1 MRIRATRP
9 RWPYYAALLFVVFF
23 WGCSSIIY
31 SSLYKYYSASV
42 LSAIMTFFSFLFFL
56 FLSRKRFA
64 KFDARYL
71 KFGLPACLLSSFAGV
86 MQRIGLQYTTPAHYA
101 FLEHIACVVVPIAVF
116 LLVRKK
122 PSISQSISVV
132 ICLIGCFIISG
143 ADFSSAING
152 GDILCFFA
160 GILYGVSSALIGTYA
175 KELDT
180 VLFMLMYTFFY
191 FLVSLGLALTM
202 DNILINGVPMEK
214 ASYSLYLP
222 LLLAVMVIGVVD
234 IGICW
239 FLKNLAVQRIDPTTV
254 ATISPFSAV
263 IAGSLSVVLQI
274 EQISPRLVIAG
285 VLIMFATLL
294 PEFPALLQ
302 KKHKRTDTA

>member
-1 MRIRATRP
+1 MQMIKTQKK
-9 RWPYYAALLFVVFF
+9 WPYYAALLFVVFF

-31 SSLYKYYSASV
+31 SYLYEYYSASV
-42 LSAIMTFFSFLFFL
+42 LSAIMTFCSFLFFL
-56 FLSRKRFA
+56 VLSWKRFA
-64 KFDARYL
+64 RFDVSYV
-71 KFGLPACLLSSFAGV
+71 KFGLPACLLSSLAGV

-122 PSISQSISVV
+122 PSLPQTFSVA

-143 ADFSSAING
+143 ADFSSAINV
-152 GDILCFFA
+152 GDILCFSA
-160 GILYGVSSALIGTYA
+160 GILYGVSAALIGTYA
-175 KELDT
+175 KDLDT

-202 DNILINGVPMEK
+202 DNILIEGVPMEE
-214 ASYSLYLP
+214 ANYSLFIP
-222 LLLAVMVIGVVD
+222 LLIAVMVLGVVD

-285 VLIMFATLL
+285 ALIMIATLL